1 MAKRRRTSFF
11 FSALYN
17 PPLFLLSHTQSS
29 RSRIESLMSRA
40 RVRRLRALE
49 IKGSDECIDFLLLSV
64 NSSRTVLVVVFV
76 VVDHWWSTFRVGPSP
91 PGLAAS
97 LMPCF
102 ERESFLFLRVSDGA
116 LRRGVPC
123 QDAKLEIED
132 SDAHYVASSRSSS
145 RV

>member
-1 MAKRRRTSFF
+1 M
-11 FSALYN
+11 
-17 PPLFLLSHTQSS
+17 
-29 RSRIESLMSRA
+29 
-40 RVRRLRALE
+40 
-49 IKGSDECIDFLLLSV
+49 FLLLLWISDGRLFE
-64 NSSRTVLVVVFV
+64 SDPRSFDL
-76 VVDHWWSTFRVGPSP
+76 SPLSCRV
-91 PGLAAS
+91 
-97 LMPCF
+97 F